1 MYMTQEGVAPLRGVD
16 PRLPFK
22 PLQPRRFSR
31 PLSRRALSL
40 LRSALLPGDAG
51 PALDGHALSLLQP
64 VVVSLRAAGAEAG
77 TEAGTAAVAGERGGQ
92 GERTQRQT
100 PKPQPSPKPRASEQV
115 GGSGRVRRSG

>member
-40 LRSALLPGDAG
+40 LRPALLPGDAG

-64 VVVSLRAAGAEAG
+64 VIVSLRAAGAEAG
-77 TEAGTAAVAGERGGQ
+77 AEAGTAAVAGERGGQ